1 MKKHGIGSR
10 LLSLLLVLA
19 MVLPVLPLNAFAA
32 VGDIATDEKVGD
44 TGLDG
49 NIDPSDTISWPIKVY
64 DYLNDGMLF
73 EFANANDATDDISD
87 TLGGAYGGGM
97 PAPQFAGAA
106 TVIGTDYTVNWGYEK
121 YAYTTWL
128 QTYSAFKYSDSLV
141 EAVNFVSPR
150 HLHLVP
156 KGTYNDMKPWI
167 MSDFYSDNTTS
178 GYSRDAV
185 RYAVVVYRTSGLEEG
200 EAKLNLGW
208 NTNLTGATKY
218 SIYTTGTITY
228 DYRGSVNLVANSDKW
243 NYVVIDMK
251 AGTLGSK
258 WSTITTVYKVFA
270 DFQMN
275 EPTDSVDISHVAYFD
290 TEFEA
295 IEFGKDAVAFDNDP
309 GEFLNA
315 HTEYTEGAEVA
326 VTKPATNANGMDFSV
341 SDNTTGGYAV
351 STYQK
356 WTIDQAGGTW
366 LGTACGVTVKEVENG
381 ERSYV
386 QVNNSN
392 NSSHRGLYLWQYQYG
407 AKDALRYVT
416 VVYKTTN
423 FTTNQE
429 LGFFIRYDGGGAN
442 LTTSGISGAG
452 AKITLP
458 MSETEWT
465 YVTYD
470 LENIGSVDEDYY
482 DYTYVSEVGMY
493 LPACLTGNANK
504 DKYLDIAFVNCQS
517 TQALAT
523 SYGRQA
529 ADYMNGKTE
538 IVTGSYQTPQKKWN
552 TGSNVAFGMLFSNY
566 GGGWNYYDNTN
577 GGENDW
583 ANGYY
588 SYQIGQTVTTN
599 PDNAQNLQRTEAA
612 QKSYPVSDSI
622 FLLNESATG
631 MTVPYAT
638 NDLNFGYTLINTLT
652 SGLYTAGLLESGL
665 ITVTDKYGNSYRVPN
680 YKEETVEYIAQML
693 MDALSIGQ
701 TDTSGNYNYNFVKGT
716 ANGAQYGYDNGKALD
731 LASALRKQLNV
742 VLPENGGNCTSGRA
756 ELGNYAVTAAKK
768 SSLIGS
774 FADCKDSI
782 TTFMDAAYYLLHNL
796 YVDDSYN
803 QAQDEYHYLVL
814 SSATLET
821 GETAYVFDGGFT
833 TGKSENTANT
843 QEYRDSSESAVNY
856 DAAKGTISLTSAA
869 SKDQVYFQGTY
880 TTSRFPF
887 LPITDSEGI
896 YEGETKS
903 PYFLDDGRGPMGVTE
918 EGATFVNRNYNYA
931 IACNGEF
938 VYHAEDDLFFKFEGD
953 DDVYLFINGE
963 LVLDIGAA
971 HSITDVSMKVNDYIV
986 WAQNVLEN
994 SGSHTE
1000 AEVAR
1005 ANKLNLQEGES
1016 YSFDFYYMERHGWG
1030 ANCRIVSNIRV
1041 TDPSIQTD
1049 KTAYQD
1055 DVEIEYG
1062 GIVNPD
1068 QPIEYSFSLT
1078 NTGNS
1083 KLYYLSFRDENIGL
1097 TLDAENGLNIT
1108 GDSVVDKNGET
1119 LEVTDLVARVTG
1131 YDEDDNYSSIDVHF
1145 ADNDALK
1152 AFLKDLTGEGL
1163 QQDKTDG
1170 TNSGSGLWTNS
1181 TVTIRG
1187 FAYKM
1192 TEEDKAKRLFDNTVI
1207 STANTQHDG
1216 EGKTLTGTDSHR
1228 VYIASEPLYYEWKD
1242 HALYITNEKFKT
1254 DVVNAGNTKGNP
1266 LEENE
1271 AIKTL
1276 NTLDAAKLKLTPC
1289 LKDGKEWPNDQVTY
1303 HADEKYLEVK
1313 FTTVGSH
1320 QVYVKITSSE
1330 KTNFSLI
1337 VPVLFNVTDVQDRVY
1352 VLDYGLYAD
1361 IPFSDLT
1368 ANDVVSVPARVTDY
1382 DVMGI
1387 TNTSPSYLGDYS
1399 TSQYNLNN
1407 LNRINF
1413 SAVVGNEVNAKDG
1426 KFILAADKL
1435 TFAPED
1441 FMDEEYSSW
1450 IAITVHETGFTSS
1463 KVGPANTST
1472 PGYSI
1477 NINKEVQMFQKVTVL
1492 PATVVYYEDDFPAG
1506 KYLKTSE
1513 IIEILQTAKEYHID
1527 VIPAFDT
1534 PAHLDYTTWKYEQ
1547 NYLSNQNYSFYSTKD
1562 GKTYYAKDVSG
1573 CINYCGTTGYSA
1585 PQYPYYSAVNLNN
1598 KQAYA
1603 FIFELYTDIANF
1615 FKVYAGSTDFSI
1627 GADEVN
1633 LSCNPNWGYGDFVDY
1648 INELNGMLNDKG
1660 YTVRMF
1666 NDFIGSTVYNQSSDF
1681 DKNIEIQY
1689 WTSPFNPT
1697 YDSSESTQAASVF
1710 ANEGRT
1716 LYNCIQTHTYY
1727 ALRVTSD
1734 GSDARDPANRAWTFY
1749 HSTEQCIYDEWV
1761 PNNFREIGDRVE
1773 DDKIIASDRIGGA
1786 YFLIWCDYNC
1796 VSTEKEIWEGAH
1808 DANNSNVYYLLDRMW
1823 SNTIKMWNWDVNNTV
1838 TYSNYAAIRETFGY
1852 FPGYTSCTEPA
1863 SLPAATDPSYSFLA
1877 DHSKLEAA
1885 LANKI
1890 SNDSG
1895 TYTTNSYSVYEAA
1908 YNAAV
1913 AVNAD
1918 HGATEDQIT
1927 EAIENLAAAKANLV
1941 LADVDLIVEFKTI
1954 VDGQTVDLKTVC
1966 YRVAGSYSIYI
1977 APHQRLHLSVQ

>member
-73 EFANANDATDDISD
+73 EFANVNDATDDISD

-97 PAPQFAGAA
+97 PAPQFKGA
-106 TVIGTDYTVNWGYEK
+106 VNIIGTDYTVDWGYSEH
-121 YAYTTWL
+121 AYTTWL
-128 QTYSAFKYSDSLV
+128 KTYSAFEHPALE

-156 KGTYNDMKPWI
+156 KDTYKDMRPWI
-167 MSDFYSDNTTS
+167 MSDFSSDNTAS
-178 GYSRDAV
+178 GYSRDTV
-185 RYAVVVYRTSGLEEG
+185 RYAVVVYRTSGLEDG

-208 NTNLTGATKY
+208 STNLTGDTSY
-218 SIYTTGTITY
+218 NYN
-228 DYRGSVNLVANSDKW
+228 YRGSVDLVPNSDKW
-243 NYVVIDMK
+243 NYVVIDMN

-270 DFQMN
+270 DFQMKDPN
-275 EPTDSVDISHVAYFD
+275 DSVDISHVAYFG

-309 GEFLNA
+309 GEFLDA
-315 HTEYTEGAEVA
+315 HTEYTDGTEVA
-326 VTKPATNANGMDFSV
+326 VSRPSTGDNNGMDFSV
-341 SDNTTGGYAV
+341 ADKTTGGYGV
-351 STYQK
+351 STYAT
-356 WTIDQAGGTW
+356 WSATPSHYSYLGYSVGGVKTTPV
-366 LGTACGVTVKEVENG
+366 GTD

-386 QVNNSN
+386 SITNSHN
-392 NSSHRGLYLWQYQYG
+392 TTDRSIFLWQYSGGDKLY
-407 AKDALRYVT
+407 YVT
-416 VVYKTTN
+416 LVYKTTG
-423 FTTNQE
+423 FTADEKISFYT
-429 LGFFIRYDGGGAN
+429 RDGINNNKHSSN
-442 LTTSGISGAG
+442 LCTSISDVDASRQV
-452 AKITLP
+452 TLKK
-458 MSETEWT
+458 SEGEWT
-465 YVTYD
+465 TVTYAISD
-470 LENIGSVDEDYY
+470 FADRDYNASTA
-482 DYTYVSEVGMY
+482 YTEYGMY
-493 LPACLTGNANK
+493 LPSCLTGSANAGK
-504 DKYLDIAFVNCQS
+504 SLDIAMVWMN
-517 TQALAT
+517 TDRAVAT
-523 SYGRQA
+523 AYGKQA

-612 QKSYPVSDSI
+612 QKGYPVSDSI

-756 ELGNYAVTAAKK
+756 ELGNYADTAAKK

-833 TGKSENTANT
+833 TGLLSETANT
-843 QEYRDSSESAVNY
+843 QEYRETSNSAVNY
-856 DAAKGTISLTSAA
+856 DPAKGTISLTAA
-869 SKDQVYFQGTY
+869 TSKDQVYFQGTY
-880 TTSRFPF
+880 TTTRFPF
-887 LPITDSEGI
+887 LPVTNSEGV
-896 YEGETKS
+896 YAGETKS
-903 PYFLDDGRGPMGVTE
+903 PYFLDDGRGVMGVTE

-938 VYHAEDDLFFKFEGD
+938 VYHAADDLFFKFEGD

-1016 YSFDFYYMERHGWG
+1016 YSFDFYYMERHGYG

-1303 HADEKYLEVK
+1303 HADKKYLEVK

-1320 QVYVKITSSE
+1320 QVYVKITSSADSS
-1330 KTNFSLI
+1330 FSLI

-1387 TNTSPSYLGDYS
+1387 TNTSPSYLDGF
-1399 TSQYNLNN
+1399 TSEKDTRNN

-1450 IAITVHETGFTSS
+1450 IAITVHETDSEPS
-1463 KVGPANTST
+1463 EVGPANTST

-1492 PATVVYYEDDFPAG
+1492 PATVVYYEDDFPAI
-1506 KYLKTSE
+1506 KYEGTVYSVGSEDKKTENTFTRVGSSIDE
-1513 IIEILQTAKEYHID
+1513 RQEVDQEQEYGQDNAYKENSAMSAGTLTTIKIMDASMVASFQFKGTGFELISRTNASDSASLYVEVYKGNELIRLIPVITQFDNGNDGGTEGIYQVPVIRVNDLDWDTYTVKIYGVPARNYDGTPDKDGFYPVIPTYLYVDGLRIFQPLGDRNANYNDNENGAEFIEIRNQITSGFIAAVE
-1527 VIPAFDT
+1527 FNGT
-1534 PAHLDYTTWKYEQ
+1534 NTTFSTGTTTWTE
-1547 NYLSNQNYSFYSTKD
+1547 
-1562 GKTYYAKDVSG
+1562 
-1573 CINYCGTTGYSA
+1573 
-1585 PQYPYYSAVNLNN
+1585 NLNGRTYN
-1598 KQAYA
+1598 GA
-1603 FIFELYTDIANF
+1603 EYTGNQVNSVEDYLTMGPNNE
-1615 FKVYAGSTDFSI
+1615 VYMDGTS
-1627 GADEVN
+1627 ADHALVFYVN
-1633 LSCNPNWGYGDFVDY
+1633 
-1648 INELNGMLNDKG
+1648 E
-1660 YTVRMF
+1660 T
-1666 NDFIGSTVYNQSSDF
+1666 GSTVHNLQLAVHAVDAGLFYGTNSTGM
-1681 DKNIEIQY
+1681 NAEIFY
-1689 WTSPFNPT
+1689 G
-1697 YDSSESTQAASVF
+1697 VK
-1710 ANEGRT
+1710 GG
-1716 LYNCIQTHTYY
+1716 
-1727 ALRVTSD
+1727 D
-1734 GSDARDPANRAWTFY
+1734 GSYAWKPLVTVSSATEQYYTIPYSECPYVEGKGYQVVLKVGTTDADTDTNPLHMASFTTLKCNGLELVSIGGEATNLYYDNGVLKESETKTEVDPA
-1749 HSTEQCIYDEWV
+1749 
-1761 PNNFREIGDRVE
+1761 
-1773 DDKIIASDRIGGA
+1773 A
-1786 YFLIWCDYNC
+1786 YMDF
-1796 VSTEKEIWEGAH
+1796 
-1808 DANNSNVYYLLDRMW
+1808 
-1823 SNTIKMWNWDVNNTV
+1823 
-1838 TYSNYAAIRETFGY
+1838 
-1852 FPGYTSCTEPA
+1852 
-1863 SLPAATDPSYSFLA
+1863 
-1877 DHSKLEAA
+1877 
-1885 LANKI
+1885 
-1890 SNDSG
+1890 
-1895 TYTTNSYSVYEAA
+1895 
-1908 YNAAV
+1908 
-1913 AVNAD
+1913 
-1918 HGATEDQIT
+1918 
-1927 EAIENLAAAKANLV
+1927 
-1941 LADVDLIVEFKTI
+1941 
-1954 VDGQTVDLKTVC
+1954 
-1966 YRVAGSYSIYI
+1966 
-1977 APHQRLHLSVQ
+1977 LSVSQQMRSTTVIGELE